1 MIQIH
6 TARFR
11 IGQVV
16 RHREDAFRGV
26 VMDVDAGYD
35 GPAGDVG
42 SISPQQPFYR
52 VFAMGA
58 QGGFIA
64 YAAEA
69 VLEAVEDQL
78 TTHDQRRWF
87 TVDRQGHHAPRDMGL
102 H

>member
-1 MIQIH
+1 MTQIH

-16 RHREDAFRGV
+16 RHRDDAFQGV

-35 GPAGDVG
+35 GPAGDAGQV
-42 SISPQQPFYR
+42 STEQPFYR

-58 QGGFIA
+58 QGGFLA

-69 VLEAVEDQL
+69 VLEEVQDQMTAL
-78 TTHDQRRWF
+78 DQRRWF
-87 TVDRQGHHAPRDMGL
+87 TVDRQGHHAPRDMEL